1 MSKKYKILSLFLFGI
16 ISLLLTGF
24 TEVQAATL
32 KEEKVPDVWYT
43 RRGGGKPYMSAQY
56 SLYSMDGKVVYCIE
70 PGVDITTHDY
80 SGAVGWINSPYSTEI
95 NQKIQLIGYYGY
107 NYPGHQTLRYR
118 MATQALIWETTGG
131 QIIEYW
137 TEASGWGDHI
147 NVNYERNQIMNLV
160 NAHYNKPSF
169 DGQQKTGVIGQQLTF
184 TDTSGVLSEYE
195 IYKSDNA
202 TSSISGN
209 TLYVTPNTAGDISVS
224 LVRKSYTSDPTQIFV
239 GNDGKSQK
247 MGLFG
252 LNDPLIVT
260 VNIKALGG
268 KIKLTKVDSELDITT
283 AQGQASL
290 IGAKYNVIDSNNNII
305 TTLTIGNDMTATTDH
320 LPFGTYTIKEISP
333 STGYYLDTNTYSITV
348 NSSDTYNLT
357 VEEQVIKGKI
367 KVVKYDS
374 ETNTCQAS
382 GMASLVGAKYEIRD
396 HNGNVVDTIT
406 IGNDCSATSKELPY
420 GNYSIKEKSASTGY
434 YLDSNT
440 YYANIKDNNTIS
452 VTSKEDVIKGRI
464 QINKVDS
471 ETNSC
476 KAQGQATLVGAKF
489 VIKDHNGNIVDTVTI
504 GNDCNGISKYIPYG
518 NYTIEELSS
527 SKGYY
532 INTEVFNQFVSEKL
546 DYSIKVEEEVIKNY
560 ISILKQYDYVNG
572 NTTFLNAEANIT
584 FEIFYP
590 DGTKYGEITTDKN
603 GYASL
608 EIPYGVWKFHQV
620 NSSTGFEKIYDFFV
634 TVDENSEKEQ
644 YYNILNNKIS
654 AYLQVVKI
662 DSETGKTIALPNT
675 KFKILNT
682 DTNQYVSQYV
692 AGKVYNTFS
701 TDESGMFTTYLKLEA
716 GNYKLVEIESPKG
729 YVLDSEGLSF
739 SIGENTEYN
748 YTTYGAFVVVNFEN
762 KPIKGQVEIFKNGEK
777 FVVEDGSFKYET
789 IALDGVKY
797 ELYAAEDIKSS
808 DNNYIYYNKGDLV
821 ETLITDKFGY
831 SISRKLPLGKYY
843 LVEVQ
848 TKDNYVLDTKEYH
861 FELTEKDNKTAIVYN
876 TYKPYNYLMKGTL
889 EFTKTDLVSGEV
901 IPNVKLEVYT
911 ENEELIFSGIT
922 DKNGKIVIEELKAG
936 KYYII
941 ETDPVEG
948 YVLNEEKVY
957 FEIKENGEVVK
968 ATMTNKKITS
978 TLKITK
984 VNEEEKVLSGVKFG
998 IYDLEDKLI
1007 KEVNSNEEG
1016 YIEIELE
1023 YGKYYFKEIATLDNY
1038 VLNDNKHYFEV
1049 KNDGEIISET
1059 IINEFIR
1066 GTLEFTKTD
1075 LVSGEVIPNVK
1086 LEIYNEND
1094 ELIFSGLTDEN
1105 GKVVIEEL
1113 KVGKYYIVE
1122 IDPVEGY
1129 VLNEEK
1135 VYFEIKENGEVV
1147 KAEMTNKKITSTLKI
1162 TKVNEEEKVLSGV
1175 KFGIYDL
1182 EDNLLFEKETDAN
1195 GYIEIELEYGKYYFK
1210 EISTLEGYVLNEEK
1224 IYFEVTEDGAIIEE
1238 TIINENIEGSFELT
1252 KVDFA
1257 TGELIPNALIEIF
1270 NEAGELVFSG
1280 RTDENGVIVVEGLK
1294 YGKYSYVEKEAPEGY
1309 ILNEEIHYF
1318 EILEDGTIIKDTL
1331 TNEKE
1336 IIEIPNTLANFDTI
1350 YIPIIILASGIVLL
1364 IITKK
1369 KKDK

>member
-147 NVNYERNQIMNLV
+147 NVNYERNQIMKLV

-169 DGQQKTGVIGQQLTF
+169 DGEQKTGVIGQQLTF

-209 TLYVTPNTAGDISVS
+209 TLYVTPNTSGEISVS

-268 KIKLTKVDSELDITT
+268 KIKLTKVDSELEITT

-290 IGAKYNVIDSNNNII
+290 IGAKYNVIDSNNNVVS
-305 TTLTIGNDMTATTDH
+305 TLTIGNDMTATTDH

-396 HNGNVVDTIT
+396 HNGNVVDTVT

-420 GNYSIKEKSASTGY
+420 GNYSIKEISASTGY

-440 YYANIKDNNTIS
+440 YYANIKDDTTIS

-471 ETNSC
+471 ETKTC
-476 KAQGQATLVGAKF
+476 EALGQATLVGAKF
-489 VIKDHNGNIVDTVTI
+489 IIKDHNGNVVDTLTI
-504 GNDCNGISKYIPYG
+504 GEDCSAISKYLPYG
-518 NYTIEELSS
+518 KYTIEELSP

-532 INTEVFNQFVSEKL
+532 INTEVFSQFVSQKL
-546 DYSIKVEEEVIKNY
+546 DYSITVEEEVIKNY

-620 NSSTGFEKIYDFFV
+620 NSNTGFEKIYDFFV

-662 DSETGKTIALPNT
+662 DSETGKTIDLPNT

-682 DTNQYVSQYV
+682 DTNQYVSQFV
-692 AGKVYNTFS
+692 AGKVYDTFS
-701 TDESGMFTTYLKLEA
+701 TDETGMFTTYLKLEA
-716 GNYKLVEIESPKG
+716 GNYKLVEIECPKG
-729 YVLDSEGLSF
+729 YVLSDEGLSF
-739 SIGENTEYN
+739 TIGENTEYN

-762 KPIKGQVEIFKNGEK
+762 EPIKGQVEIFKNGEK

-789 IALDGVKY
+789 ITLDGVKY

-831 SISRKLPLGKYY
+831 SISKKLPLGKYY
-843 LVEVQ
+843 LVEIE
-848 TKDNYVLDTKEYH
+848 TKDNFVLDTKKYH
-861 FELTEKDNKTAIVYN
+861 FELTEKDNKTKVVYD
-876 TYKPYNYLMKGTL
+876 TYKAYNYLEKGDL
-889 EFTKTDLVSGEV
+889 VFTKTDLVSGEV
-901 IPNVKLEVYT
+901 IPNVEI
-911 ENEELIFSGIT
+911 NIF
-922 DKNGKIVIEELKAG
+922 
-936 KYYII
+936 
-941 ETDPVEG
+941 
-948 YVLNEEKVY
+948 
-957 FEIKENGEVVK
+957 
-968 ATMTNKKITS
+968 TS
-978 TLKITK
+978 
-984 VNEEEKVLSGVKFG
+984 
-998 IYDLEDKLI
+998 
-1007 KEVNSNEEG
+1007 
-1016 YIEIELE
+1016 
-1023 YGKYYFKEIATLDNY
+1023 
-1038 VLNDNKHYFEV
+1038 
-1049 KNDGEIISET
+1049 
-1059 IINEFIR
+1059 
-1066 GTLEFTKTD
+1066 
-1075 LVSGEVIPNVK
+1075 
-1086 LEIYNEND
+1086 ND
-1094 ELIFSGLTDEN
+1094 ELIFSGMTDDK
-1105 GKVVIEEL
+1105 GQIVIKNL
-1113 KVGKYYIVE
+1113 FVGKYYIVE
-1122 IDPVEGY
+1122 ENPAEGY

-1162 TKVNEEEKVLSGV
+1162 NKVDEEENVLAGV

-1182 EDNLLFEKETDAN
+1182 EDNLLLEKETDAN

-1238 TIINENIEGSFELT
+1238 TIINEIIEGSFELT

-1318 EILEDGTIIKDTL
+1318 EIKEDGTIIKDTL

-1336 IIEIPNTLANFDTI
+1336 IIEIPNTLANFDAI
-1350 YIPIIILASGIVLL
+1350 YIPIVILVSGIVLL

>member
-80 SGAVGWINSPYSTEI
+80 SGAVGWINSPYSNEI

-147 NVNYERNQIMNLV
+147 NVNYERNQIMKLV

-169 DGQQKTGVIGQQLTF
+169 DGEQKTGVIGQQLTF

-209 TLYVTPNTAGDISVS
+209 TLYVTPNTSGEISVS

-268 KIKLTKVDSELDITT
+268 KIKLTKVDSELEITT

-290 IGAKYNVIDSNNNII
+290 IGAKYNVIDSNNNVVS
-305 TTLTIGNDMTATTDH
+305 TLTIGSDMTATTDH

-333 STGYYLDTNTYSITV
+333 STGYYLDTNTYTITV

-396 HNGNVVDTIT
+396 HNGNVVDTVT

-420 GNYSIKEKSASTGY
+420 GNYSIKEISASTGY

-440 YYANIKDNNTIS
+440 YYANIKDDNTIS

-471 ETNSC
+471 ETKTC
-476 KAQGQATLVGAKF
+476 EALGQATLVGAKF
-489 VIKDHNGNIVDTVTI
+489 TIKDHNGNVVDTLTI
-504 GNDCNGISKYIPYG
+504 GEDCSAISRYLPYG
-518 NYTIEELSS
+518 KYTIEELSP

-532 INTEVFNQFVSEKL
+532 INTEVFSQFVSQKL
-546 DYSIKVEEEVIKNY
+546 DYSITVEEEVIKNY

-620 NSSTGFEKIYDFFV
+620 NTNTGFEKIYDFFV

-682 DTNQYVSQYV
+682 DTNQYVSQFV
-692 AGKVYNTFS
+692 AGKVYDTFS
-701 TDESGMFTTYLKLEA
+701 TDETGMFTTYLKLEA
-716 GNYKLVEIESPKG
+716 GNYKLVEIECPKG
-729 YVLDSEGLSF
+729 YVLSDEGLSF
-739 SIGENTEYN
+739 TIGENTEYN

-762 KPIKGQVEIFKNGEK
+762 EPIKGQVEIFKNGEK
-777 FVVEDGSFKYET
+777 FVVEDGSFKYEKIT
-789 IALDGVKY
+789 LDGIKY
-797 ELYAAEDIKSS
+797 ELYADEDIKSS

-821 ETLITDKFGY
+821 DTLITDKFGY
-831 SISRKLPLGKYY
+831 SISKKLPLGKYY
-843 LVEVQ
+843 LVEIE

-861 FELTEKDNKTAIVYN
+861 FELTEKDNKTKVVYN
-876 TYKPYNYLMKGTL
+876 TYKAYNYLEKGDL
-889 EFTKTDLVSGEV
+889 VFTKTDLVSGEV
-901 IPNVKLEVYT
+901 IPNVEINIYT
-911 ENEELIFSGIT
+911 SNDELIFSGMT
-922 DKNGKIVIEELKAG
+922 DDKGQIVIKNLFVG
-936 KYYII
+936 KYYIV
-941 ETDPVEG
+941 EVNPAEG

-957 FEIKENGEVVK
+957 FEILENGDVVK
-968 ATMTNKKITS
+968 ANMTNKKIIS
-978 TLKITK
+978 TLKINK
-984 VNEEEKVLSGVKFG
+984 VDEEEKVL
-998 IYDLEDKLI
+998 
-1007 KEVNSNEEG
+1007 
-1016 YIEIELE
+1016 
-1023 YGKYYFKEIATLDNY
+1023 A
-1038 VLNDNKHYFEV
+1038 
-1049 KNDGEIISET
+1049 
-1059 IINEFIR
+1059 
-1066 GTLEFTKTD
+1066 
-1075 LVSGEVIPNVK
+1075 
-1086 LEIYNEND
+1086 
-1094 ELIFSGLTDEN
+1094 
-1105 GKVVIEEL
+1105 
-1113 KVGKYYIVE
+1113 
-1122 IDPVEGY
+1122 
-1129 VLNEEK
+1129 
-1135 VYFEIKENGEVV
+1135 
-1147 KAEMTNKKITSTLKI
+1147 
-1162 TKVNEEEKVLSGV
+1162 GV

-1182 EDNLLFEKETDAN
+1182 EDNLLFEKETDTN

-1238 TIINENIEGSFELT
+1238 TIINEIIEGSFELT

-1318 EILEDGTIIKDTL
+1318 EIKEDGTIIKDTL

-1336 IIEIPNTLANFDTI
+1336 IIEIPNTLANFDAI
-1350 YIPIIILASGIVLL
+1350 YIPIIILTSGIVLL

>member
-24 TEVQAATL
+24 TDVHAATL
-32 KEEKVPDVWYT
+32 TEEKVPDVWYT

-56 SLYSMDGKVVYCIE
+56 TLYSMDGKVVYCIE

-80 SGAVGWINSPYSTEI
+80 SGAIGWINSPYSNEI

-137 TEASGWGDHI
+137 TEASGWGDFI
-147 NVNYERNQIMNLV
+147 NVNYERNEIMKLV

-169 DGQQKTGVIGQQLTF
+169 DGELKTGIVGQQTSF

-195 IYKSDNA
+195 IYKSENA

-252 LNDPLIVT
+252 LNDPIIVT

-268 KIKLTKVDSELDITT
+268 KIKLTKVDSELEITT

-290 IGAKYNVIDSNNNII
+290 IGAKYNVIDSNNNVVS
-305 TTLTIGNDMTATTDH
+305 TLTIGSDMTATTDH

-367 KVVKYDS
+367 KVIKYDS

-396 HNGNVVDTIT
+396 HNGNVVDTVT

-420 GNYSIKEKSASTGY
+420 GNYSIKEISASTGY

-440 YYANIKDNNTIS
+440 YYANIKDNNIIS
-452 VTSKEDVIKGRI
+452 VTSKEDVIKRRI
-464 QINKVDS
+464 RINKVDS
-471 ETNSC
+471 ETKTC
-476 KAQGQATLVGAKF
+476 EALGQATLVGAKF
-489 VIKDHNGNIVDTVTI
+489 TIKDHNGNVVDTLTI
-504 GNDCNGISKYIPYG
+504 GDDCSAISKYLPYG
-518 NYTIEELSS
+518 KYTIEELSP

-532 INTEVFNQFVSEKL
+532 INTEVFNQFVSQKL
-546 DYSIKVEEEVIKNY
+546 DYLITVEEEVIKNY

-620 NSSTGFEKIYDFFV
+620 NSNTGFEKIYDFFV

-682 DTNQYVSQYV
+682 DTNQYVSQFV
-692 AGKVYNTFS
+692 AGKVYDTFS
-701 TDESGMFTTYLKLEA
+701 TDETGMFTTYLKLEA
-716 GNYKLVEIESPKG
+716 GNYKLVEIECPKG
-729 YVLDSEGLSF
+729 YIIADEGLSF
-739 SIGENTEYN
+739 TIGENTEYN

-762 KPIKGQVEIFKNGEK
+762 EPIKGQVEIFKNGEK

-789 IALDGVKY
+789 ITLDGVKY

-831 SISRKLPLGKYY
+831 SISKKLPLGKYY
-843 LVEVQ
+843 LVEIE
-848 TKDNYVLDTKEYH
+848 TKDNFVLDTKEYH
-861 FELTEKDNKTAIVYN
+861 FELTEKDNKTKVVYD
-876 TYKPYNYLMKGTL
+876 TYKAYNYLEKGDL
-889 EFTKTDLVSGEV
+889 VFTKTDLVSGEV
-901 IPNVKLEVYT
+901 IPNVEINIFT
-911 ENEELIFSGIT
+911 SNDELIFSGMT
-922 DKNGKIVIEELKAG
+922 DDKGQIVIKNLFVG
-936 KYYII
+936 KYYIV
-941 ETDPVEG
+941 EVNPAEG
-948 YVLNEEKVY
+948 YILNEEKVY
-957 FEIKENGEVVK
+957 FEILENGEVVK
-968 ATMTNKKITS
+968 ANMTNKKITS
-978 TLKITK
+978 TLKINK
-984 VNEEEKVLSGVKFG
+984 VDEEEKVL
-998 IYDLEDKLI
+998 
-1007 KEVNSNEEG
+1007 
-1016 YIEIELE
+1016 
-1023 YGKYYFKEIATLDNY
+1023 A
-1038 VLNDNKHYFEV
+1038 
-1049 KNDGEIISET
+1049 
-1059 IINEFIR
+1059 
-1066 GTLEFTKTD
+1066 
-1075 LVSGEVIPNVK
+1075 
-1086 LEIYNEND
+1086 
-1094 ELIFSGLTDEN
+1094 
-1105 GKVVIEEL
+1105 
-1113 KVGKYYIVE
+1113 
-1122 IDPVEGY
+1122 
-1129 VLNEEK
+1129 
-1135 VYFEIKENGEVV
+1135 
-1147 KAEMTNKKITSTLKI
+1147 
-1162 TKVNEEEKVLSGV
+1162 GV

-1182 EDNLLFEKETDAN
+1182 EDNLLLEKETDEN

-1210 EISTLEGYVLNEEK
+1210 EISTLEGYALNEEK

-1238 TIINENIEGSFELT
+1238 TIINEIIEGSFELT

-1318 EILEDGTIIKDTL
+1318 EIKEDGTIIKDTL

-1336 IIEIPNTLANFDTI
+1336 IIEIPNTLANFDAI
-1350 YIPIIILASGIVLL
+1350 YIPIIILASGLVLL

>member
-147 NVNYERNQIMNLV
+147 NVNYERNQIMKLV

-169 DGQQKTGVIGQQLTF
+169 DGEQKTGVIGQQLTF

-209 TLYVTPNTAGDISVS
+209 TLYVTPNTSGEISVS

-268 KIKLTKVDSELDITT
+268 KIKLTKVDSELEITT

-290 IGAKYNVIDSNNNII
+290 IGAKYNVIDSNNNVVS
-305 TTLTIGNDMTATTDH
+305 TLTIGNDMTATTDH

-396 HNGNVVDTIT
+396 HNGNVVDTVT

-420 GNYSIKEKSASTGY
+420 GNYSIKEISASTGY

-440 YYANIKDNNTIS
+440 YYANIKDDTTIS

-471 ETNSC
+471 ETKTC
-476 KAQGQATLVGAKF
+476 EALGQATLVGAKF
-489 VIKDHNGNIVDTVTI
+489 IIKDHNGNVVDTLTI
-504 GNDCNGISKYIPYG
+504 GEDCSAISKYLPYG
-518 NYTIEELSS
+518 KYTIEELSP

-532 INTEVFNQFVSEKL
+532 INTEVFSQFVSQKL
-546 DYSIKVEEEVIKNY
+546 DYSITVEEEVIKNY

-620 NSSTGFEKIYDFFV
+620 NSNTGFEKIYDFFL
-634 TVDENSEKEQ
+634 TVDENSEKEK

-662 DSETGKTIALPNT
+662 DSETGKTIDLPNT

-682 DTNQYVSQYV
+682 DTNQYVSQFV
-692 AGKVYNTFS
+692 AGKVYDTFS
-701 TDESGMFTTYLKLEA
+701 TDETGMFTTYLKLEA
-716 GNYKLVEIESPKG
+716 GNYKLVEIECPKG
-729 YVLDSEGLSF
+729 YVLSDEGLSF
-739 SIGENTEYN
+739 TIGENTEYN

-762 KPIKGQVEIFKNGEK
+762 EPIKGQVEIFKNGEK

-789 IALDGVKY
+789 ITLDGVKY

-831 SISRKLPLGKYY
+831 SISKKLPLGKYY
-843 LVEVQ
+843 LVEIE
-848 TKDNYVLDTKEYH
+848 TKDNFVLDTKKYH
-861 FELTEKDNKTAIVYN
+861 FELTEKDNKTKVVYD
-876 TYKPYNYLMKGTL
+876 TYKAYNYLEKGDL
-889 EFTKTDLVSGEV
+889 VFTKTDLVSGEV
-901 IPNVKLEVYT
+901 IPNVEI
-911 ENEELIFSGIT
+911 NIF
-922 DKNGKIVIEELKAG
+922 
-936 KYYII
+936 
-941 ETDPVEG
+941 
-948 YVLNEEKVY
+948 
-957 FEIKENGEVVK
+957 
-968 ATMTNKKITS
+968 TS
-978 TLKITK
+978 
-984 VNEEEKVLSGVKFG
+984 
-998 IYDLEDKLI
+998 
-1007 KEVNSNEEG
+1007 
-1016 YIEIELE
+1016 
-1023 YGKYYFKEIATLDNY
+1023 
-1038 VLNDNKHYFEV
+1038 
-1049 KNDGEIISET
+1049 
-1059 IINEFIR
+1059 
-1066 GTLEFTKTD
+1066 
-1075 LVSGEVIPNVK
+1075 
-1086 LEIYNEND
+1086 ND
-1094 ELIFSGLTDEN
+1094 ELIFSGMTDDK
-1105 GKVVIEEL
+1105 GQIVIKNL
-1113 KVGKYYIVE
+1113 FVGKYYIVE
-1122 IDPVEGY
+1122 ENPAEGY

-1162 TKVNEEEKVLSGV
+1162 NKVDEEENVLAGV

-1182 EDNLLFEKETDAN
+1182 EDNLLLEKETDAN

-1238 TIINENIEGSFELT
+1238 TIINEIIEGSFELT

-1318 EILEDGTIIKDTL
+1318 EIKEDGTIIKDTL

-1336 IIEIPNTLANFDTI
+1336 IIEIPNTLANFDAI
-1350 YIPIIILASGIVLL
+1350 YIPIVILVSGIVLL